1 MRYKN
6 SHFKNCHYC
15 PHFADK
21 NIVESILDPRFSH
34 SRTSALHLYQGLQV
48 IFHQNDGLNSTI
60 YMLLP
65 VLCSAESLQL
75 CLSLCDPMHCSPP
88 GSSVHG
94 DSPGCHALLQGIF
107 PTQVSNPGLLHC
119 RQFLYHLS
127 HQENPHLFMGKLIW
141 IWPVNLS
148 LKGMAWKS
156 M

>member
-21 NIVESILDPRFSH
+21 KYCRVNTWPQVFTFKNLCSSPVSRSTGDFS
-34 SRTSALHLYQGLQV
+34 SEWWAELYNL
-48 IFHQNDGLNSTI
+48 
-60 YMLLP
+60 YP

-107 PTQVSNPGLLHC
+107 PTQGSNPGLLHC